1 MDEENKKMHISETQL
16 PTEFSIEDILAE
28 FGGDRPPEPPA
39 ESARESVMGTGREAD
54 IRIFRENFEKYG
66 RNFQNPL
73 TRMRFSIII

>member
-1 MDEENKKMHISETQL
+1 MNEM
-16 PTEFSIEDILAE
+16 
-28 FGGDRPPEPPA
+28 GDRRMGRFVSIISNAAPDVNARGEKRA

-73 TRMRFSIII
+73 T